1 MPNILVS
8 RKESTRLA
16 AITPSYLRALVAQG
30 RLIEEDALI
39 DGVVRKGVTL
49 ESLAAYFGWSPR
61 VVADV
66 LRMHGVDLHTIGY
79 HYLTGPDD

>member
-1 MPNILVS
+1 MRNVLVS
-8 RKESTRLA
+8 RKESIRLA
-16 AITPSYLRALVAQG
+16 AITPSYLRALVAKG

-39 DGVVRKGVTL
+39 NGVVRKGVTL

-66 LRMHGVDLHTIGY
+66 LMMHRVDPHSSGY

>member
-1 MPNILVS
+1 MLKVLVS
-8 RKESTRLA
+8 RKESVRLA
-16 AITPSYLRALVAQG
+16 AITPSYLRALISSG
-30 RLIEEDALI
+30 RLVEEDALI

-61 VVADV
+61 VVTDV
-66 LRMHGVDLHTIGY
+66 LIMHRVNPHSYGY